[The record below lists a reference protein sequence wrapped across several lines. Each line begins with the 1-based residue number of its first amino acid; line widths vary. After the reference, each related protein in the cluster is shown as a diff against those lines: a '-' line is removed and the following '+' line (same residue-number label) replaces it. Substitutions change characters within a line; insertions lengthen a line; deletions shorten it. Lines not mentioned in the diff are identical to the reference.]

1 MNASLRP
8 GGQAKYAWQEVERV
22 DPPKRSAAHRIS
34 DFRETG
40 SPYDEATASEQASRC
55 IQCPNPNCVAVC
67 PLGTPIVDLLSLTAD
82 GQFKEAAELLFVSN
96 PLPEIATHICVGGR
110 VCESA
115 CVLGGKADPVPIRSI
130 TRFLL
135 DYGWRHGLSEPAVA
149 PPTGQRVAVVGSGIC
164 GLVGADALSRGGYAV
179 TVMDSRQKPGGRMMN
194 GLPGFRVDKELV
206 ERRIELLKQRGVRFH
221 MGVVCGRDVHLRD
234 LRRKFD
240 AVFLGFNRSDP
251 VPLDVPGA
259 GLRGVFQAYPFVQQG
274 SPGVKPEAPVADVR
288 GRRVVV
294 LGGGDT
300 AMDALRTAIRCGAS
314 QALCIYRRNS
324 LNMAADA
331 EEYANAVEEGA
342 TFLFLTQP
350 VAMAGNGNGDLT
362 HVRCVRMELG
372 KPDVS
377 GRLAVQAA
385 AGSEFDVP
393 ADVALVAYGFA
404 PASLPRAG
412 DFAEVAVD
420 DRGCIVVDADQM
432 TNLEGV
438 FAGGSIVRGPAPLSE
453 VVRDARKA
461 AAAMD
466 RYLGAR
472 RLPCGAS

>member
-1 MNASLRP
+1 
-8 GGQAKYAWQEVERV
+8 
-22 DPPKRSAAHRIS
+22 
-34 DFRETG
+34 
-40 SPYDEATASEQASRC
+40 
-55 IQCPNPNCVAVC
+55 
-67 PLGTPIVDLLSLTAD
+67 
-82 GQFKEAAELLFVSN
+82 
-96 PLPEIATHICVGGR
+96 
-110 VCESA
+110 
-115 CVLGGKADPVPIRSI
+115 
-130 TRFLL
+130 
-135 DYGWRHGLSEPAVA
+135 
-149 PPTGQRVAVVGSGIC
+149 
-164 GLVGADALSRGGYAV
+164 
-179 TVMDSRQKPGGRMMN
+179 MMN

-240 AVFLGFNRSDP
+240 TVFLGFNRSDP

-259 GLRGVFQAYPFVQQG
+259 SLRGVHQAYPFVQQG
-274 SPGVKPEAPVADVR
+274 SPGVRPEAPIADVR

-294 LGGGDT
+294 FGGGDT

-314 QALCIYRRNS
+314 QALCIYRRNA

-342 TFLFLTQP
+342 KFLFLTQP
-350 VAMAGNGNGDLT
+350 VAMVGNGNGDLA
-362 HVRCVRMELG
+362 HIRCVRMELG

-404 PASLPRAG
+404 PASLPRVG

-420 DRGCIVVDADQM
+420 GRGCIAVDADQM

-472 RLPCGAS
+472 RLPCGEMRA